1 MVKDLIR
8 SKVTITGKGLI
19 AVGKEKMHDNTSKG
33 LGEVTQTIHNYTNE
47 QVPVTQWQLCLG
59 GSLKQ

>member
-1 MVKDLIR
+1 MVNINIGTDEDHQTY
-8 SKVTITGKGLI
+8 STPGKMKISMMFAL
-19 AVGKEKMHDNTSKG
+19 KSEYN
-33 LGEVTQTIHNYTNE
+33 NYYE